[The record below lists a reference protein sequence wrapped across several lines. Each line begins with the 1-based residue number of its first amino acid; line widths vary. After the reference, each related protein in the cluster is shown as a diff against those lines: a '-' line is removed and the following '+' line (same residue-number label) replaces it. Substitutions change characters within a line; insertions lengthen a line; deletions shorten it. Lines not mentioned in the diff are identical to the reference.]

1 MKKALIW
8 TTCLILF
15 EVVVSTI
22 VLKYFDVIGFAEKYN
37 EEIVH
42 GILAIGLIYFVIKKY
57 KKLRFKE
64 KKQRIVIQLLEG

>member
-8 TTCLILF
+8 TTCLILL

-42 GILAIGLIYFVIKKY
+42 SVFTSIMLWMIYRVYTKY
-57 KKLRFKE
+57 RFYE
-64 KKQRIVIQLLEG
+64 KKGQVKIQLLEE